1 MDNLKTEIITDEM
14 GKIDLSFKII
24 IIGDSGVGKSSL
36 TLKATKDKFQD
47 FYTATVGFEF
57 FSFNIKINDTIIKL
71 QIWDTC
77 GQEIYRSLISSFYK
91 NSALAMVVY
100 SIDNKASFQHIDY
113 WIKELKNESNPDTK
127 IILIGNKSDL
137 EDKRSV
143 TEEEAQQFAMDNEI
157 TEVFESSAK
166 TGFNAKNIFIKAAKI
181 LYKEHIKY
189 QSLSKGPNK
198 LTYGDNLNKSKL
210 LPTPKKKEENI
221 KGCC

>member
-1 MDNLKTEIITDEM
+1 MDNLKTEIITDEAV
-14 GKIDLSFKII
+14 KIDLSFKII

-36 TLKATKDKFQD
+36 TLKATKDKFYD

-100 SIDNKASFQHIDY
+100 SIDNEDSFRHIDY

-137 EDKRSV
+137 EDKRCV
-143 TEEEAQQFAMDNEI
+143 DKEEAQKFARDNEI
-157 TEVFESSAK
+157 SELFEASAK
-166 TGFNAKNIFIKAAKI
+166 TGFSARNIFVKAAKI
-181 LYKEHIKY
+181 LYKEHMKY
-189 QSLSKGPNK
+189 ESMSKGTSK
-198 LTYGDNLNKSKL
+198 LTYGENLNKSKI
-210 LPTPKKKEENI
+210 LPTPKEEKK
-221 KGCC
+221 KRCC